1 MGGVESVFEFRE
13 CVNILKSTGR
23 KAGSLRELR
32 DGISSVSDGSIF
44 HHTCQYF
51 LKGRILEYTNDFAQ
65 WAGESLE
72 ERALSEH
79 LSNIDPYAC
88 DTIGDARNELLRVID
103 GYLANFPAPR
113 EAMPGDQF
121 FFNEP
126 VTLVAPVGIK
136 AGNLAEFLIA
146 IKYVAAASLYYHFYE
161 ARLRLGERMDDFTK
175 WFLDTGRQELA
186 EKIRKIDP
194 FMHSIDGI
202 RGHLVEA
209 VEAEVKKGMEVIR
222 S

>member
-1 MGGVESVFEFRE
+1 MGDVMTPFEFRE

-23 KAGSLRELR
+23 KAGNLRELR
-32 DGISSVSDGSIF
+32 DGVAMVSDGSIF

-51 LKGRILEYTNDFAQ
+51 LKGRITEYTNDFAQ
-65 WAGESLE
+65 WAGEGLE

-88 DTIGDARNELLRVID
+88 GTLGDVRSELLRVID
-103 GYLANFPAPR
+103 SYLEIFPEPR
-113 EAMPGDQF
+113 EAMPGDEF

-146 IKYVAAASLYYHFYE
+146 VKFVDAASLYYHFYE
-161 ARLRLGERMDDFTK
+161 ARLRLGGRIDDFTK
-175 WFLDTGRQELA
+175 WFIDTGRQELA

-194 FMHSIDGI
+194 FMHNLDGI
-202 RGHLVEA
+202 REHLVEA
-209 VEAEVKKGMEVIR
+209 VEAEVKKGMEVI
-222 S
+222 

>member
-1 MGGVESVFEFRE
+1 MGDVETPFAFME
-13 CVNILKSTGR
+13 CVNILKSTGK
-23 KAGSLRELR
+23 KAGNLRQLREN
-32 DGISSVSDGSIF
+32 IASVSDGSIF

-51 LKGRILEYTNDFAQ
+51 LKGRITEYTNDFAQ
-65 WAGESLE
+65 WAGEGLE

-88 DTIGDARNELLRVID
+88 GTLDDVRNELLRVID
-103 GYLANFPAPR
+103 SYLESFPEPR
-113 EAMPGDQF
+113 EAMPGDHF

-146 IKYVAAASLYYHFYE
+146 IKYVDAASLYYHFYE
-161 ARLRLGERMDDFTK
+161 ARLRLGERMDDFTR
-175 WFLDTGRQELA
+175 WFIDTGCPELA
-186 EKIRKIDP
+186 EKIRGIDP

-202 RGHLVEA
+202 REHLVEA